1 MENIEPKTEYH
12 LKGIELIRCTINTP
26 EGAPALNFNFSISLQ
41 TQLDVMPRTLT
52 VIVNVDV
59 ISDDQKNVFGSISV
73 NNVYQII
80 NFEEAFKL
88 DAQNQYEIPPKLLE
102 AIGSTSLSTTRG
114 IMYSLFKGTFLNN
127 ALLPLVDLPKLKQY

>member
-26 EGAPALNFNFSISLQ
+26 EGVVAPNFNFSISLQ
-41 TQLDVMPRTLT
+41 TRLDAVPKTLT
-52 VIVNVDV
+52 VIINVDV

-73 NNVYQII
+73 DNVYQII

-88 DAQNQYEIPPKLLE
+88 NEQNQYDVPTKLLE
-102 AIGSTSLSTTRG
+102 TIGLTSLSTTRG

-127 ALLPLVDLPKLKQY
+127 ALLPLIDLQSLKQQ

>member
-26 EGAPALNFNFSISLQ
+26 EGAPAPNFNFSISLQ
-41 TQLDVMPRTLT
+41 TQLDAMPRTLT

-73 NNVYQII
+73 NYVYQII

-127 ALLPLVDLPKLKQY
+127 ALLPLIDLQRLK

>member
-1 MENIEPKTEYH
+1 
-12 LKGIELIRCTINTP
+12 
-26 EGAPALNFNFSISLQ
+26 
-41 TQLDVMPRTLT
+41 

>member
-12 LKGIELIRCTINTP
+12 LKGIDLISCTINTP
-26 EGAPALNFNFSISLQ
+26 EGVPAPNFNFSISVQ
-41 TQLDVMPRTLT
+41 TRLDVVSKTLT

-88 DAQNQYEIPPKLLE
+88 NAQNQYDIPSKLLD
-102 AIGSTSLSTTRG
+102 AIGSTSLSTARG
-114 IMYSLFKGTFLNN
+114 IMYSLFKGTFLND
-127 ALLPLVDLPKLKQY
+127 ALLPLIDPQRLKQY

>member
-26 EGAPALNFNFSISLQ
+26 EGVIAPNFNFSISLQ
-41 TQLDVMPRTLT
+41 TRLDAVPKTLT
-52 VIVNVDV
+52 VIINVDV

-73 NNVYQII
+73 DNVYQII

-88 DAQNQYEIPPKLLE
+88 NEQNQYDVPTKLLE
-102 AIGSTSLSTTRG
+102 TIGLTSLSTTRG

-127 ALLPLVDLPKLKQY
+127 ALLPLIDLQSLKQQ

>member
-26 EGAPALNFNFSISLQ
+26 EGVPAPNFIFSINLQ
-41 TQLDVMPRTLT
+41 TRLDAVSKTLT

-59 ISDDQKNVFGSISV
+59 ISDDQKTVFGSISV
-73 NNVYQII
+73 NNIYQII

-88 DAQNQYEIPPKLLE
+88 NAQNQYEIPPKLGE
-102 AIGSTSLSTTRG
+102 AIGSTSLSTARG
-114 IMYSLFKGTFLNN
+114 IMFFLFKGTFLNN
-127 ALLPLVDLPKLKQY
+127 ALLPLIDPQRLKQQ